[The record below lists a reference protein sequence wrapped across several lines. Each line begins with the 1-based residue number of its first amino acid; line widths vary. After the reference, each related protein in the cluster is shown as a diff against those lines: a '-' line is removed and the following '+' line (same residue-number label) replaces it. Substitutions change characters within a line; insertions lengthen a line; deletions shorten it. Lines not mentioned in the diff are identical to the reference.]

1 MGASPSVPLC
11 RPPPPRQGHY
21 TANNPTGGMSIG
33 LELLTAA
40 IHSLAF
46 ELLYR
51 GVAVTLLSRW
61 LCDRFYEAGAEE
73 ALALPA
79 WLLMGDAS
87 INTPEAAQWSAATI
101 MVLISTVSVLR
112 KVSFEGGYQ
121 PSQREASFE
130 ISPTARCSRVLA
142 FPLIAVHDILV
153 RS

>member
-1 MGASPSVPLC
+1 
-11 RPPPPRQGHY
+11 
-21 TANNPTGGMSIG
+21 MSIG
-33 LELLTAA
+33 MELLTAA

-112 KVSFEGGYQ
+112 KVSREGGCH
-121 PSQREASFE
+121 PSYHFDGGGHPSHRFESSFWP
-130 ISPTARCSRVLA
+130 SHHCPFHCCPLFGRRPTLFCN
-142 FPLIAVHDILV
+142 PLPLYL
-153 RS
+153 

>member
-1 MGASPSVPLC
+1 MGASPSIPLSL
-11 RPPPPRQGHY
+11 PPRQGHY

-33 LELLTAA
+33 MELLTAA

-112 KVSFEGGYQ
+112 KVSLESGCQ
-121 PSQREASFE
+121 PSQRKASFE
-130 ISPTARCSRVLA
+130 VSPIARQL
-142 FPLIAVHDILV
+142 
-153 RS
+153 